1 MADDIQNT
9 GLETV
14 HDEVRKMAP
23 LWRKV
28 RDAVSGEAAIH
39 AAGVK
44 YLPKLKD
51 EPEAMY
57 RARVARTPWFNAT
70 WRTLAA
76 YHGMIFRKEPTV
88 TAPAGL
94 TEMLK
99 DVTLTGVPFVNF
111 LKELGHE
118 VLGPGLAGVLVDHPP
133 RPDTGNAPLTVA
145 KAEALG
151 LRPVMALYKCES
163 FINWKFRRINNKWTL
178 SQLRLKENVKE
189 DKGEFD
195 EKSVEQIRVL
205 DLNPGAADTY
215 RQRLYRKNGFGR
227 WEQHGPD
234 IVPLLNGK
242 PLEFIPFLFVTP
254 NGIVAELDEPSAID
268 LVDLNFKHYGVSA
281 DYEHACH
288 FTALPTPYIAGL
300 GPTVGPDGKEK
311 PVKMY
316 IGSPTA
322 WVFPNHETKVG
333 FLEYTGQGIDA
344 IEKNL
349 ARKEAQ
355 MAAIGARMLAP
366 EKSGVEAS
374 DTLAMRHSG
383 EQSVVH
389 AIRNALNLAGE
400 KALEWFALW
409 AAQAGETA
417 LELNKNFMP
426 KGMDSA
432 TFTAL
437 IGGWQQGALSEQEL
451 YEVLQDGEVIKSD
464 KSFEDHKD
472 EVDANPPMGMLG
484 AQAAIDALN
493 DPDPAVDDKTG
504 KDNKDDEK

>member
-1 MADDIQNT
+1 MANDNQNT
-9 GLETV
+9 GIEQV
-14 HDEVRKMAP
+14 HAEVSKMAP
-23 LWRKV
+23 LWQKV
-28 RDAVSGEAAIH
+28 RDAVAGEASVH
-39 AAGVK
+39 AAGIK

-51 EPEAMY
+51 EPESMY
-57 RARVARTPWFNAT
+57 KARVARTPWYNAT

-76 YHGMIFRKEPTV
+76 YHGMIFRKEPTIK
-88 TAPAGL
+88 APPGL

-133 RPDTGNAPLTVA
+133 RPDTGSAPLTVA
-145 KAEALG
+145 MAEAMG
-151 LRPVMALYKCES
+151 LRPVMGLYKCES

-178 SQLRLKENVKE
+178 CQMRLKECVKE

-195 EKSVEQIRVL
+195 EKAVDQIRVL
-205 DLNPGAADTY
+205 DLNPEAGDTY
-215 RQRLYRKNGFGR
+215 RQRVYRKNNHGR
-227 WEQHGPD
+227 WEQHGGD
-234 IVPLLNGK
+234 IIPLLDGK
-242 PLEFIPFLFVTP
+242 PLPFIPFIFVTP
-254 NGIVAELDEPSAID
+254 NGIVAELDQPSVID

-300 GPTVGPDGKEK
+300 TPQVGDDGKEK

-322 WVFPNHETKVG
+322 WVFPRSETKVG

-389 AIRNALNLAGE
+389 AIANALNLAASL
-400 KALEWFALW
+400 ALTWFALW
-409 AAQAGETA
+409 AAQSGETDV
-417 LELNKNFMP
+417 EVNKNFMP

-432 TFTAL
+432 TLTAL
-437 IGGWQQGALSEQEL
+437 VASWQQGAISEQEL
-451 YEVLQDGEVIKSD
+451 YAALQDGEVVASD
-464 KSFEDHKD
+464 KTFEDHKA
-472 EVDANPPMGMLG
+472 EVEANPPMGVLG
-484 AQAAIDALN
+484 AQAAIDALS
-493 DPDPAVDDKTG
+493 DPEKDDKE
-504 KDNKDDEK
+504 DDKEDDK